1 IPLKDVG
8 GPILIGQMAGKLA
21 QDSFGNLIPFMAIIS
36 VNLAVL
42 NLFPIPIL
50 DGGLIIFLLF
60 ELLLGKPLSPKKR
73 ELAMKVGLFLLV
85 FLMIIITF
93 NDLNRI
99 KIFQNLFQSLGK
111 IFG

>member
-1 IPLKDVG
+1 
-8 GPILIGQMAGKLA
+8 
-21 QDSFGNLIPFMAIIS
+21 FGNLIPFMAIIS

>member
-1 IPLKDVG
+1 LEATKKATIETWKWIKLTCLVVVKLFQGVIPLKDVG

-60 ELLLGKPLSPKKR
+60 ELFCLYS
-73 ELAMKVGLFLLV
+73 
-85 FLMIIITF
+85 
-93 NDLNRI
+93 
-99 KIFQNLFQSLGK
+99 
-111 IFG
+111 